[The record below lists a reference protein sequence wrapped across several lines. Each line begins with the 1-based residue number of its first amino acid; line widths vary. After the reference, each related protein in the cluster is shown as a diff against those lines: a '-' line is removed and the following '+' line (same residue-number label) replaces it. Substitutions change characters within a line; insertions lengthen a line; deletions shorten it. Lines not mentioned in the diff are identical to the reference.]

1 MERIKDW
8 PLSKKRTTIRTRVL
22 IVFSILVC
30 ALISLFTL
38 VHAYF
43 ESVNLDEEYRQLS
56 RQTANALSFMPA
68 LAGALHDEDISEV
81 QGIIDRI
88 RLQAN
93 NPLVFVM
100 DKEGKDVLS
109 GIMEENQETLQPT
122 LVFGSYV
129 TERTELRGEEVI
141 QTTAPIYDQV
151 DEAEQLIGAVSVN
164 YSMDTIREEL
174 VGRLWRNASAGLAGL
189 GLSLLC
195 AWLIS
200 SSVQRDTFGHEP
212 ALVAAL
218 YKERETLLKAVNE
231 GICAVNK
238 QGGITLLNPAAE
250 AILPKKQASET
261 VLKVLGLDQA
271 LLKGESFY
279 DEMRSIEGKTLM
291 VNCRPIYKNGER
303 TGAISSFRDF
313 TEMKQ
318 VKETMAQLQV
328 QSDGLRAQTHE
339 FRNKL
344 YVLMGLLQL
353 GKQEEALD
361 FIVKETNVQ
370 RSQTTPLFQKV
381 TDIGVQALLLA
392 KMAKASEKHVHLSIE
407 DSSELQ
413 PIKRVPMSDL
423 SVIIG
428 NVLDNAIEAVAYTK
442 KKEVRFFASDAGDEW
457 VIDVYDSGEG
467 FSHEGRHLF
476 EEGVSTKGEG
486 RGFGLSN
493 VSETLLKW
501 DGLMEIAS
509 LPEKGGTVVSIY
521 IPKERRG

>member
-1 MERIKDW
+1 MAYKQKAYND
-8 PLSKKRTTIRTRVL
+8 SDSRTHCFFHSCI
-22 IVFSILVC
+22 C
-30 ALISLFTL
+30 LISLFTL

-43 ESVNLDEEYRQLS
+43 ESVNLDDEYRQLS

-68 LAGALHDEDISEV
+68 LAGALYDEDISEV
-81 QGIIDRI
+81 QGIIDRV

-93 NPLVFVM
+93 NPLVYVM
-100 DKEGKDVLS
+100 DKEGQDLLS
-109 GIMEENQETLQPT
+109 GVEEENRETLQPT

-129 TERTELRGEEVI
+129 TERTESRGEEVI
-141 QTTAPIYDQV
+141 QTTAPIYGQV

-164 YSMDTIREEL
+164 YPIDTIREEL
-174 VGRLWRNASAGLAGL
+174 VGRLWRNGSAGLAGL

-195 AWLIS
+195 AWMIS

-231 GICAVNK
+231 GICAVNQ
-238 QGGITLLNPAAE
+238 QGEMTLLNPAAE
-250 AILPKKQASET
+250 TILSENQASEIM
-261 VLKVLGLDQA
+261 LNVLGLNQA

-279 DEMRSIEGKTLM
+279 DEMRLIDGKTLM
-291 VNCRPIYKNGER
+291 VNCRPIYENGER

-353 GKQEEALD
+353 GKQEEALN
-361 FIVKETNVQ
+361 FIVQETNVQ
-370 RSQTTPLFQKV
+370 RTQTAPLFQKV

-407 DSSELQ
+407 ESSELH
-413 PIKRVPMSDL
+413 PIKRIPMSDL
-423 SVIIG
+423 SVMIG
-428 NVLDNAIEAVAYTK
+428 NVLDNAIEAVAHTE
-442 KKEVRFFASDAGDEW
+442 KKEVRFFVSDAGDEW

-467 FSHEGRHLF
+467 FSDEDERLF

-493 VSETLLKW
+493 VRETLLKW
-501 DGLMEIAS
+501 DGVMEVEPLS
-509 LPEKGGTVVSIY
+509 GDEGTVVSIY
-521 IPKERRG
+521 IPKERREQTI